1 MLSLFVYS
9 SATVFVIVGGQLP
22 TIDDDDD
29 DGDDAEAGS
38 APGNCD
44 DTNSRPDLS
53 HLINIVTRL
62 EAKHCMLE
70 ARQNLSQLINAV
82 TRLEAKHCML
92 EAKVARLEAKV
103 STTRPVSYTHLTLPT
118 KRIV

>member
-1 MLSLFVYS
+1 MLSLFIYS

-29 DGDDAEAGS
+29 DDGDNAEAGS
-38 APGNCD
+38 STGDCD
-44 DTNSRPDLS
+44 DTNSRQDLS
-53 HLINIVTRL
+53 QLINAVTRL

-103 STTRPVSYTHLTLPT
+103 STTRPDNCKSLSLLNTV
-118 KRIV
+118 